1 MLHEKFNLEITKV
14 NLCHGRTMSMQ
25 CIQYLAKPCPRKLC
39 FSTFRYLKPN
49 LTDLT
54 ELKIL
59 FSISNKA

>member
-1 MLHEKFNLEITKV
+1 MS
-14 NLCHGRTMSMQ
+14 RTDNATNAVHSNFGNA
-25 CIQYLAKPCPRKLC
+25 LPKEAL

-49 LTDLT
+49 LTELT

>member
-1 MLHEKFNLEITKV
+1 MPQ
-14 NLCHGRTMSMQ
+14 MQ
-25 CIQYLAKPCPRKLC
+25 CIQFLAKPCPRKLC

-49 LTDLT
+49 LTELT